1 MKINY
6 RFAFKDGTRKVFEVN
21 LDAENLNVIPSDDQ
35 ARPEWAKIEYCR
47 CTHCEFDE
55 AGRQYCP
62 IALNISDAVN
72 SLEGYYSYD
81 EVDVRVTTEDR
92 SYGKITSFQQA
103 LGSLL
108 GIYMAASGCPSMK
121 KLKPMVRFHLP
132 FATVEETVFRTTGAY
147 LLAQYFLKK
156 QGRQADLD
164 LADLVTFYRGIQ
176 TVNQGMARRLRGVGG
191 KDAVSNAL
199 ICLDMYAKQLPYAV
213 EDSLEELE
221 GLFSVF
227 WE

>member
-1 MKINY
+1 MKVNY
-6 RFAFKDGTRKVFEVN
+6 HFAFKDGTDKVFEVN
-21 LDAENLNVIPSDDQ
+21 LDAETLNVIPSDDQ
-35 ARPEWAKIEYCR
+35 ARPEWTRIEYCR

-55 AGRQYCP
+55 ASGQYCP
-62 IALNISDAVN
+62 IALNVSDVVN
-72 SLEGYYSYD
+72 SLAGYSSYD

-92 SYGKITSFQQA
+92 SYAKTTSFQQA
-103 LGSLL
+103 LSSLL

-176 TVNQGMARRLRGVGG
+176 TVNQGIAKRLRGVGG

-213 EDSLEELE
+213 EESLEELQ